1 MSKQDL
7 EALPMKSGVSP
18 WRLRLAT
25 WAESRRIQH
34 FIVAV
39 ILLNAVILGLE
50 TSKTIMGQ
58 LGG

>member
-1 MSKQDL
+1 
-7 EALPMKSGVSP
+7 MKSGVSP

-25 WAESRRIQH
+25 WVESRRIQH

-58 LGG
+58 LGGR